1 LQYRTIHA
9 KLKSIDICY
18 SVIHVHI
25 LKSLTPKSHKE
36 KRKPLKGKE
45 EGAGAGKKRS
55 SDLSALFLG

>member
-1 LQYRTIHA
+1 
-9 KLKSIDICY
+9 
-18 SVIHVHI
+18 VHI